1 MDKIRNFITVIY
13 YLLERDAKSAWHKV
27 NNADEIWIYL
37 RGDALMLR
45 CLDDE
50 NNEIRNLILDYN
62 NSVEMIP
69 WGYW

>member
-1 MDKIRNFITVIY
+1 MDKIRNYVTVIY

-37 RGDALMLR
+37 RGDALMLWW
-45 CLDDE
+45 LDDE

-62 NSVEMIP
+62 NPVEMIP